1 MSEYWKIP
9 PDASAEFVARMED
22 VLDVYKRPFDPCF
35 PVICMDESSQQL
47 IGEVRPS
54 IEMAPG
60 RTKKG
65 DDEYERKGV
74 AEIFIAIEPLTGK
87 RHVTIREHRGR
98 KEWAEFI
105 EEIVFSYYE
114 KATKVVLI
122 MDNLN
127 THDIASLYASFSPEK
142 AHDIKER
149 LEIHFTPKHG
159 SWLNVAEIGL
169 SVLKSQCL
177 NERVDSLKKMQS
189 KVSAWVDAT
198 NACTIKIDWQFTTKD
213 ARIKLKR
220 LYPVFL

>member
-47 IGEVRPS
+47 IGEVRPP

-60 RTKKG
+60 RTKKV

-74 AEIFIAIEPLTGK
+74 AEIFLAIEPLTGK

-105 EEIVFSYYE
+105 EEIVFSHYE
-114 KATKVVLI
+114 NATRVVLI

-127 THDIASLYASFSPEK
+127 THDIASLYTSFSPEK

-198 NACTIKIDWQFTTKD
+198 NACTKKIDWQFTRCQD
-213 ARIKLKR
+213 
-220 LYPVFL
+220 

>member
-22 VLDVYKRPFDPCF
+22 VLDVYKRPFDASF

-47 IGEVRPS
+47 IGEVRPP

-60 RTKKG
+60 RTKKV

-74 AEIFIAIEPLTGK
+74 AEIFLAIEPLTGK
-87 RHVTIREHRGR
+87 YHVTIREHRGR

-114 KATKVVLI
+114 NATKVVLI

-142 AHDIKER
+142 SHDIKER
-149 LEIHFTPKHG
+149 LEFHFTPKHG

-169 SVLKSQCL
+169 RVLKSQCL
-177 NERVDSLKKMQS
+177 NERVDSLKKKQS
-189 KVSAWVDAT
+189 KAIAWVDAT
-198 NACTIKIDWQFTTKD
+198 NACTQKIDWQFPTED
-213 ARIKLKR
+213 ARIKL